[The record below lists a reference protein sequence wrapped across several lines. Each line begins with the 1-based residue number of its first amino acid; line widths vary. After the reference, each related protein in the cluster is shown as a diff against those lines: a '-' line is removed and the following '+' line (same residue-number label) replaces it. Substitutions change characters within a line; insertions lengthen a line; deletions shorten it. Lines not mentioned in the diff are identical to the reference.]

1 MLQHPIQ
8 SSTVVIPHLV
18 NAHLPT
24 PVLALQLSVSI
35 LFFQCVRRFI
45 CQLIQLVKVTTL
57 ECSFDFI
64 RANVFDHLFQG
75 IIAQAVELVPFC
87 LIRRLHSLTFRF
99 QIGQLHCRV
108 FLQALGKLCP
118 VGAARL
124 FNSKAL

>member
-1 MLQHPIQ
+1 M
-8 SSTVVIPHLV
+8 
-18 NAHLPT
+18 
-24 PVLALQLSVSI
+24 QL
-35 LFFQCVRRFI
+35 
-45 CQLIQLVKVTTL
+45 
-57 ECSFDFI
+57 DFI